1 MGMFFQNWLFCEY
14 QCLPPQNCKV
24 NCFLSFF
31 LETGNKVWAGLE
43 ETKRDLWVCIHCCSL
58 WWHKLEQIFSSHS
71 FEINHHQLQ
80 ALRKLPYADTVR
92 FSTTYGLAVEQGS
105 PSSKQSFQR
114 GKLISCHLFF
124 IHKWIQDHSSY
135 FCWKWKFRLLPI
147 LSAV

>member
-1 MGMFFQNWLFCEY
+1 MFLLNWLFSEY
-14 QCLPPQNCKV
+14 RCLPPQNCKV
-24 NCFLSFF
+24 TFFFKFLFRDRKQS
-31 LETGNKVWAGLE
+31 LGRARGNRGTCEHAFTAALHDD
-43 ETKRDLWVCIHCCSL
+43 TSM
-58 WWHKLEQIFSSHS
+58 EQIFSSHS

-80 ALRKLPYADTVR
+80 ALRKLPCADTVR

-135 FCWKWKFRLLPI
+135 FCWKWKFRLLPV